1 MVAEGALCGDGVSLG
16 SVPPIFGPSAGADP
30 CTHPK
35 NLSPHCPAPHL
46 GGLVPTACS
55 HSSIGPVG
63 KTSMGIGAN
72 LRGQCGETLGR
83 GHRRGQT
90 WKWGN

>member
-1 MVAEGALCGDGVSLG
+1 MVAEGAPCRDGVSLG

-35 NLSPHCPAPHL
+35 TCPRTVLPHTL

-55 HSSIGPVG
+55 CSSVGPVG
-63 KTSMGIGAN
+63 QTSMGIGAN

-83 GHRRGQT
+83 GHRRAQT
-90 WKWGN
+90 WEWGN